1 MPMFLREADNI
12 FIEMLHEKNLYN
24 NISQAFTVFMPIKS
38 VGVTGDGRA
47 YGNVV
52 SLRAVKTI
60 DFMTAKPFEFPFSF
74 LEEVST
80 KIINNVTRYFSC
92 LFRYFF

>member
-1 MPMFLREADNI
+1 
-12 FIEMLHEKNLYN
+12 MLNEKKLYN
-24 NISQAFTVFMPIKS
+24 NISQAFAVFMPVKS
-38 VGVTGDGRA
+38 VGVTGDGRS

-60 DFMTAKPFEFPFSF
+60 DFMTAKPFEFPFNF

-80 KIINNVTRYFSC
+80 RIINEVPEISRVC
-92 LFRYFF
+92 LDISSKPPATIEWE